1 MVGQEKSAIECAEDR
16 CSASGIPF
24 FRLSPVGI
32 AVRIDQVDD
41 GKLIDMIWETF
52 KYLLAN
58 LDYIDRLGDTLIKIR
73 NSKQEMRK
81 FCRSKRSQTI
91 L

>member
-1 MVGQEKSAIECAEDR
+1 MGQEKSAIECAEDR

-32 AVRIDQVDD
+32 TVRIDQVDD
-41 GKLIDMIWETF
+41 GKLMDMIWKTF
-52 KYLLAN
+52 KYLLEN
-58 LDYIDRLGDTLIKIR
+58 LDYVDRLGATLINIK
-73 NSKQEMRK
+73 NAKQEIRK
-81 FCRSKRSQTI
+81 LCRTKRSQTI